1 MLDPLTWDDTYAI
14 VRALIARYPD
24 VDLEQVSL
32 DMVYCWTVSLPA
44 FDDESQLV
52 NDDILAAIYQEWFE
66 EVNPV

>member
-1 MLDPLTWDDTYAI
+1 MLDPLTWDDTYDI

-24 VDLEQVSL
+24 VDLEEVSL
-32 DMVYCWTVSLPA
+32 DMVYRWTVSLPA
-44 FDDESQLV
+44 FDDESELV

>member
-14 VRALIARYPD
+14 VRALIARYPE

-32 DMVYCWTVSLPA
+32 DMVYRWTVSLPA
-44 FDDESQLV
+44 FDDESKLV

-66 EVNPV
+66 EVNSV